1 MAITDKILKRVHGYG
16 RGGRVFTPKDF
27 LDLGSRASVDQALT
41 RLTKAGTLRRVG
53 RGLYDWPYQSSV
65 LGRPAPANL
74 DAVADAV
81 TRRAGVR
88 AVRSNDA
95 AANAL
100 GLTNAV
106 ATRPIYL
113 TNRKLPDVKVGDR
126 TIRFNAAG
134 AKLAPWLQ
142 SDALILVQAL
152 MWLHQQGDSVDDAV
166 LKLLRKRMTKSA
178 KAALLKRITVLP
190 GWAADS
196 VRKIA
201 GDDQPNL

>member
-1 MAITDKILKRVHGYG
+1 MAIADKIVKRVQGYG

-27 LDLGSRASVDQALT
+27 LDLGSRAAVDQSLA
-41 RLTKAGTLRRVG
+41 RLTKAGMLRRVG

-65 LGRPAPANL
+65 LGRPVPASL

-106 ATRPIYL
+106 ATRPVYL
-113 TNRKLPDVKVGDR
+113 ADRKLPDVKVGDR
-126 TIRFNAAG
+126 TIRFDAAG
-134 AKLAPWLQ
+134 AKLAPWLD
-142 SDALILVQAL
+142 SDALMLVQAL
-152 MWLHQQGDSVDDAV
+152 MWLHQQGDSVDDAAAR
-166 LKLLRKRMTKSA
+166 LLRKRMTKGA
-178 KAALLKRITVLP
+178 RAALLKRFSTLP

-201 GDDQPNL
+201 GDHPTTP